1 MSVIQVGSGGSGILG
16 TLGTLASLGGTM
28 FGVPLLTTLGTGMSG
43 VDALMN
49 GGGNA
54 NTITQTGGAL
64 ADGNVASTAGK
75 VADIAKRVQK
85 QSDEDLARKWGY
97 KYGGWFQMATIIQ
110 PYNPWMEQLAA
121 SILVPMVSGALERQR
136 QRDENR
142 KQNALKGEVLKQLGQ
157 LQGMANAQQEGSL
170 CPSQKG
176 TTITHGHRLTTRRIT
191 LLDSLMQG

>member
-28 FGVPLLTTLGTGMSG
+28 FGMPLLTTLGTGMSG

-64 ADGNVASTAGK
+64 GELLKTMSGWVNPTDGNVASTAGK
-75 VADIAKRVQK
+75 IADIAKRVQK

-97 KYGGWFQMATIIQ
+97 KYGGWF
-110 PYNPWMEQLAA
+110 
-121 SILVPMVSGALERQR
+121 
-136 QRDENR
+136 
-142 KQNALKGEVLKQLGQ
+142 
-157 LQGMANAQQEGSL
+157 
-170 CPSQKG
+170 
-176 TTITHGHRLTTRRIT
+176 
-191 LLDSLMQG
+191 